1 MTYAAL
7 GPSTGLSARIIAVR
21 LRYSIMNIS
30 VPTCMEDI
38 SEQTIAKFFHE
49 FLIPVCI
56 AHLTQFDSFRNTG
69 SQQPQAAMRAVGV
82 SPRNMETWKSREL
95 KIS

>member
-1 MTYAAL
+1 MAYPAL
-7 GPSTGLSARIIAVR
+7 GPGTGLSVRITG
-21 LRYSIMNIS
+21 LRVQHPNI
-30 VPTCMEDI
+30 PILTCMEGI
-38 SEQTIAKFFHE
+38 SEQTMAKFFHE

-56 AHLTQFDSFRNTG
+56 AHLTQFDSVRNTG

-82 SPRNMETWKSREL
+82 SPRNMEALTSREL

>member
-1 MTYAAL
+1 MAYAAR
-7 GPSTGLSARIIAVR
+7 GPSTGLSVRTLAVR
-21 LRYSIMNIS
+21 VQHMSIPIL
-30 VPTCMEDI
+30 TCMEGI
-38 SEQTIAKFFHE
+38 SEQTMAKFFHE

-56 AHLTQFDSFRNTG
+56 AHLTQFDSVRNTG

-82 SPRNMETWKSREL
+82 SPRNMETCTSREL